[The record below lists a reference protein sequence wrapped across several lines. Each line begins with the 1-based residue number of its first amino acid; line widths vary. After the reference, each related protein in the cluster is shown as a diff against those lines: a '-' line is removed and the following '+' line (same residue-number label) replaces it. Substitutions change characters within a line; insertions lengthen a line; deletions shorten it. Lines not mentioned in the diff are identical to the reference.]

1 MSEDWTRLYDSIAEL
16 SPKVIESQKAMRRD
30 GPVVENQIIELSQN
44 ITKFANNI
52 RNIWTHCAGNI
63 ETISLRTQNS
73 NEVDETIQNYCRDVI
88 QNIGLERK
96 KEKKWAELEGFV
108 RDKGVE
114 KFLNLLALYAG
125 VKDDFTKDNIV
136 IAVES
141 FLQWNTQI
149 RWTRNVKN
157 HYEEYGYELKPHEIE
172 GVLKFL
178 NQDDFDILL
187 KNIAIG
193 SIISYSLIEH
203 DYETEDF
210 TFTEKC
216 DEIITRM
223 VNACSS
229 FDESSLAVYQKRLG
243 TLEWGPKN
251 YTRNPSFIRNVN
263 VALSDNKIIAFYGLG
278 GVGKTALAQK
288 LMSDIIDRC
297 EPYTHI
303 VTFSSKVGSD
313 QKEINTISLK
323 DRGSK
328 VETDTSNS
336 VMESSIL
343 EIDGVRTITGLRTL
357 LLKIYKE
364 TTQKNG
370 SEWPVMILR
379 KKVFEEL
386 QKPENQVLIVIDN
399 YEDIE
404 DNQSDR
410 YVLQMKEEIKSFLED
425 FSKLENTK
433 SRIIITT
440 RSSPLD
446 VAYGIQVKHLTKS
459 EASNLFVEKIRFR
472 AIRSNKEDSSI
483 NYLQEIHQ
491 LFSNNQELQD
501 ELIES
506 FDLWDSIDDYIAHPL
521 LVLLAAEEV
530 EKNDKDHIIGVIK
543 DWGDGTKNADVIEYC
558 VSKTFGSFEEYER
571 KIVEI
576 LTLNSN
582 LNTEISISMLSDLID
597 KHVSKGEQSSLTD
610 RVSDGQ
616 KISDPEL
623 IDIMHRLCDRT
634 FVRVVSN
641 RSNSGGT
648 CWSWNKIVYEYL
660 KNIRFK
666 QEQIQEIEILEGSEE
681 EELGSC
687 PEFFKPI
694 KEWNNSNPL
703 PISMTDLVNPL
714 EKSVDLML
722 NEITSR
728 IDGQRYSYN
737 LSSIEDNLGKQSVE
751 LKQLLDKV
759 DEYMKL
765 DPSLKSLQAGNKKIG
780 QTINL
785 LLRLL
790 GRQARCWRTLASI
803 NNSKIPP
810 QMCLKVSI
818 RLLNIIQVKSHTFH
832 SKDILI
838 SEEYLN
844 LMTHFAREHIVIHG
858 LNIEMNGTDF
868 EFLSSDRLDWLEAS
882 AEFFNPQETKLVDG
896 LEFTTDE
903 FEFFKTW
910 AELFSV
916 TNLEDQNIQLAKVE
930 SFAFWIYLRLFATDG
945 RFADQT
951 NIQIINEL
959 KHRAKIVR
967 NIPNIDQYIRSVQNG
982 TPRVLWDSNEYL
994 DEILNFKSP
1003 ATNGTLIYVEMNYN
1017 PNNSRWEAN
1026 LDRKGWKIVILETDQ
1041 NHKQRYYGKV
1051 IVEQQE
1057 IHRTNKRIT
1066 CSFYLD
1072 EDDNVMTEPESSM
1085 RLMVHIEEV
1094 LIEKIDLLIEE
1105 RKQENRNDISLFE
1118 LMKIF
1123 KETVNK
1129 TITEEYVL
1137 NTISKITDLTKE
1149 NQYYVIDQSKPHTP
1163 PPPRYQEHEG
1173 WEKIFSAKWNRDR
1186 IILPLDPYVFVSYL
1200 EKFLKMLETESNM
1213 NFRKYK
1219 TSIRKDFGDNDGAG
1233 AFYIYW
1239 ALKKAKRYDS
1249 NWLDVPI
1256 GPNGEI
1262 NLESVKLQFIDDL
1275 ERSVI
1280 GLCDRFKHKIN
1291 KQVVK
1296 SYFNDVKNSFN

>member
-1 MSEDWTRLYDSIAEL
+1 MSDDWTRLYDSIVEL
-16 SPKVIESQKAMRRD
+16 SPKFLESQKAMRRN
-30 GPVVENQIIELSQN
+30 GPIVESQIIKLSTN
-44 ITKFANNI
+44 IFQFANSV
-52 RNIWTHCAGNI
+52 RAIWTHCASNV
-63 ETISLRTQNS
+63 ETNSLRFQHS
-73 NEVDETIQNYCRDVI
+73 SEVDETIRDYCRDII
-88 QNIGLERK
+88 QHIGTERK
-96 KEKKWAELEGFV
+96 KDIKWAKMEGLV
-108 RDKGVE
+108 RGKGAE
-114 KFLNLLALYAG
+114 NFLNLLTLYVG
-125 VKDDFTKDNIV
+125 VNVDSFEDKIV
-136 IAVES
+136 FPVKS

-149 RWTRNVKN
+149 RWTTNVIR
-157 HYEEYGYELKPHEIE
+157 HYNEAGYELKPHEIE
-172 GVLKFL
+172 GILQFL
-178 NQDDFDILL
+178 NYDDFDILL

-193 SIISYSLIEH
+193 SIIAYSLIEY
-203 DYETEDF
+203 DYETEDSNF
-210 TFTEKC
+210 IEKC
-216 DEIITRM
+216 DKIISRIDK
-223 VNACSS
+223 ACTS
-229 FDESSLAVYQKRLG
+229 FEGSSLAVYEKRLAN
-243 TLEWGPKN
+243 LEWGPKN
-251 YTRNPSFIRNVN
+251 YTRNPSFINDAH

-288 LMSDIIDRC
+288 LMSDIIDNR

-328 VETDTSNS
+328 VETDDSNS

-343 EIDGVRTITGLRTL
+343 DKDGVRYIRGLRTL
-357 LLKIYKE
+357 LEKIYKE

-370 SEWPVMILR
+370 SEWHEVILR

-386 QKPENQVLIVIDN
+386 LKPENQVLIVIDN

-404 DNQSDR
+404 DNQNDE
-410 YVLQMKEEIKSFLED
+410 YVLKMKEEIKSFLED
-425 FSKLENTK
+425 FSKLKNTK

-459 EASNLFVEKIRFR
+459 EASKLFVEKIRFR
-472 AIRSNKEDSSI
+472 ALRNNKEDSNI

-506 FDLWDSIDDYIAHPL
+506 FDLWDSVDDYIAHPL

-530 EKNDKDHIIGVIK
+530 EKNDKEHIIRVIK

-558 VSKTFGSFEEYER
+558 VSKTFGSFEEHER

-582 LNTEISISMLSDLID
+582 LNTEISIPMLSDLIQ
-597 KHVSKGEQSSLTD
+597 KHLTEAEPSSLAD
-610 RVSDGQ
+610 RINDGQ
-616 KISDPEL
+616 KISDPDL

-641 RSNSGGT
+641 RSNFGGT

-666 QEQIQEIEILEGSEE
+666 QEIIEEIEFIEGSEE
-681 EELGSC
+681 EDLGLC
-687 PEFFKPI
+687 PEFFEPI
-694 KEWNNSNPL
+694 KKWNNSNPL
-703 PISMTDLVNPL
+703 PISMTDLVSPL

-728 IDGQRYSYN
+728 IDGQKYSYN
-737 LSSIEDNLGKQSVE
+737 LSSIESNLEKQTYH
-751 LKQLLDKV
+751 LAILLDKV

-765 DPSLKSLQAGNKKIG
+765 DSSLKSLQAGNKKIG
-780 QTINL
+780 QTINM

-790 GRQARCWRTLASI
+790 GRQARCWRTLSSI
-803 NNSKIPP
+803 NNSKFQP

-818 RLLNIIQVKSHTFH
+818 HLLSRIHLKSHKFH
-832 SKDILI
+832 SKNIL
-838 SEEYLN
+838 SSDQYLN
-844 LMTHFAREHIVIHG
+844 LMTNFALLHIEIHG

-868 EFLSSDRLDWLEAS
+868 EFSSTQRLDWLEAS

-896 LEFTTDE
+896 LEFKAEE
-903 FEFFKTW
+903 FEFFSTW

-916 TNLEDQNIQLAKVE
+916 TNLEDQNIQLARVE

-959 KHRAKIVR
+959 KHRAKVVR
-967 NIPNIDQYIRSVQNG
+967 SIPNVNQYIRSVQSG
-982 TPRVLWDSNEYL
+982 TSRVLWDSNEYL
-994 DEILNFKSP
+994 HEILNFKSP
-1003 ATNGTLIYVEMNYN
+1003 ATNGTLISTEMNYN
-1017 PNNSRWEAN
+1017 PNNSRWETN
-1026 LDRKGWKIVILETDQ
+1026 LDRKGWKVVIMETDQ
-1041 NHKQRYYGKV
+1041 NHEQRNYQRV

-1072 EDDNVMTEPESSM
+1072 DDGNVMTEPESSM
-1085 RLMVHIEEV
+1085 RLMVQIEEV
-1094 LIEKIDLLIEE
+1094 LIEKIAQLIKE
-1105 RKQENRNDISLFE
+1105 RKLKKRNDISLFE

-1129 TITEEYVL
+1129 TITEEDVIKM
-1137 NTISKITDLTKE
+1137 ISKITDLIKE
-1149 NQYYVIDQSKPHTP
+1149 NQYYIIDQSKPHSP
-1163 PPPRYQEHEG
+1163 PPPQYQDYEG
-1173 WEKIFSAKWNRDR
+1173 WEKIFSAKWNPDR
-1186 IILPLDPYVFVSYL
+1186 IILPLNPYVFVSYL
-1200 EKFLKMLETESNM
+1200 EKFFKMMETESNM

-1219 TSIRKDFGDNDGAG
+1219 TSIRKDFGDNHGAG

-1239 ALKKAKRYDS
+1239 ALKKAKKYDK
-1249 NWLDVPI
+1249 NWLEIPL

-1262 NLESVKLQFIDDL
+1262 NLESDKLQFIDDL

-1280 GLCDRFKHKIN
+1280 GRCDRFKHNID
-1291 KQVVK
+1291 KQSVN
-1296 SYFNDVKNSFN
+1296 SYFKDIKNSFS

>member
-1 MSEDWTRLYDSIAEL
+1 VSEDWTRLYDSIAEL
-16 SPKVIESQKAMRRD
+16 SPKAIESQKAMRRN
-30 GPVVENQIIELSQN
+30 GPVVENQIIRLSTNLLEL
-44 ITKFANNI
+44 ANSI
-52 RNIWTHCAGNI
+52 RSIWTHCASNV
-63 ETISLRTQNS
+63 ETTSLRFQNS
-73 NEVDETIQNYCRDVI
+73 SEVDETIQIYCSDVI
-88 QNIGLERK
+88 QHIGLERK
-96 KEKKWAELEGFV
+96 KDKLWAKMEGFV
-108 RDKGVE
+108 RNQGVDN
-114 KFLNLLALYAG
+114 FLNLLTLYAR
-125 VKDDFTKDNIV
+125 VKEDFNKDKIV
-136 IAVES
+136 LAVKS

-149 RWTRNVKN
+149 RWTTNVFR
-157 HYEEYGYELKPHEIE
+157 HYNDADYQLKPNEIE
-172 GVLKFL
+172 GVLQFL
-178 NQDDFDILL
+178 NHDDFDVLL

-193 SIISYSLIEH
+193 SIIAYSLIEH

-223 VNACSS
+223 DNACSS
-229 FDESSLAVYQKRLG
+229 FDESSLAVYEKRLG
-243 TLEWGPKN
+243 NLEWGPKN
-251 YTRNPSFIRNVN
+251 YTRNPSFINDAH

-288 LMSDIIDRC
+288 LMSDIIDNR

-313 QKEINTISLK
+313 QKEINTISLN

-328 VETDTSNS
+328 VETDDSNS

-343 EIDGVRTITGLRTL
+343 DDDGVRTIRGLRTL

-370 SEWPVMILR
+370 SDWDDVTLK

-404 DNQSDR
+404 DNQNDE
-410 YVLQMKEEIKSFLED
+410 YVLHIKEQIKTFLEE
-425 FSKLENTK
+425 FSKLKNTK

-472 AIRSNKEDSSI
+472 ALRSNKEDSSI

-491 LFSNNQELQD
+491 LFSNNQELQNQ
-501 ELIES
+501 LIES
-506 FDLWDSIDDYIAHPL
+506 FDLWDSVDDYIAHPL

-530 EKNDKDHIIGVIK
+530 EKNDKEHIISVIK

-571 KIVEI
+571 EIVEI

-582 LNTEISISMLSDLID
+582 LNTEISITMLGDLIR
-597 KHVSKGEQSSLTD
+597 KYVSEGEQSSLVD
-610 RVSDGQ
+610 RVAIEQ
-616 KISDPEL
+616 KISDPDL

-660 KNIRFK
+660 KNVRFK
-666 QEQIQEIEILEGSEE
+666 QEQIQEIEVLEVSDEVD
-681 EELGSC
+681 LAQC

-694 KEWNNSNPL
+694 KEWNKSNPSL
-703 PISMTDLVNPL
+703 ISMADLVNPL

-728 IDGQRYSYN
+728 IDGQTYSFN
-737 LSSIEDNLGKQSVE
+737 LLSIESNLEKQSV
-751 LKQLLDKV
+751 LLAQMIDKV

-765 DPSLKSLQAGNKKIG
+765 DPSLKSLVAANKKIG
-780 QTINL
+780 EIINL

-803 NNSKIPP
+803 NNSKFPP

-818 RLLNIIQVKSHTFH
+818 HLLSKILLKCNTFH
-832 SKDILI
+832 GKGILN
-838 SEEYLN
+838 SDKYLN
-844 LMTHFAREHIVIHG
+844 LMKNFALEHVAIHG

-868 EFLSSDRLDWLEAS
+868 EFSSLQRLDWLEGA
-882 AEFFNPQETKLVDG
+882 AKFFNPQERKLVDG
-896 LEFTTDE
+896 LEFTSDE

-945 RFADQT
+945 RFVDQT

-959 KHRAKIVR
+959 KYRAKIVR
-967 NIPNIDQYIRSVQNG
+967 NIPNIDQYIRSVQTG
-982 TPRVLWDSNEYL
+982 TSRVLWDSNEYL

-1003 ATNGTLIYVEMNYN
+1003 AINGTLIYTEMNYN
-1017 PNNSRWEAN
+1017 SNNSRWEAN

-1041 NHKQRYYGKV
+1041 NHKQLYYQKV

-1072 EDDNVMTEPESSM
+1072 EGDDVMTEPESSM
-1085 RLMVHIEEV
+1085 RLMGQIEEV
-1094 LIEKIDLLIEE
+1094 LIEKINQLIEE
-1105 RKQENRNDISLFE
+1105 RKQVNRNDISLFE
-1118 LMKIF
+1118 LMKVF

-1129 TITEEYVL
+1129 TITEEDVI
-1137 NTISKITDLTKE
+1137 NMISKRTNLTKE

-1163 PPPRYQEHEG
+1163 PPPEYQEYEG
-1173 WEKIFSAKWNRDR
+1173 WEKIFSPKWNPDR
-1186 IILPLDPYVFVSYL
+1186 IIIPLNPNVFVSYL
-1200 EKFLKMLETESNM
+1200 EKFFKMLETESNM

-1219 TSIRKDFGDNDGAG
+1219 DSIRKDFRDNNGSG

-1239 ALKKAKRYDS
+1239 ALKKGKRYDS

-1256 GPNGEI
+1256 GPNREI
-1262 NLESVKLQFIDDL
+1262 NLESDKSQFIEDL

-1280 GLCDRFKHKIN
+1280 GRCERFKHKIN
-1291 KQVVK
+1291 KQVVR
-1296 SYFNDVKNSFN
+1296 SYFNDVKDSFN

>member
-1 MSEDWTRLYDSIAEL
+1 MSDDWTRLYDSIAEL
-16 SPKVIESQKAMRRD
+16 SPKAIESQKAMRRN
-30 GPVVENQIIELSQN
+30 GPIVENQIIRLSTN
-44 ITKFANNI
+44 IFEFANSI
-52 RNIWTHCAGNI
+52 RSIWTHCASNI
-63 ETISLRTQNS
+63 ETNSLRFQNLS
-73 NEVDETIQNYCRDVI
+73 EVDETIRNYCVDVI
-88 QNIGLERK
+88 EKIGTERNK
-96 KEKKWAELEGFV
+96 DIKWARLEGFV
-108 RDKGVE
+108 RNKGVE
-114 KFLNLLALYAG
+114 NFLNLLALYAG
-125 VKDDFTKDNIV
+125 IKDDFSKDKIV
-136 IAVES
+136 IAVKS
-141 FLQWNTQI
+141 FLEWNTQI
-149 RWTRNVKN
+149 RWTTNVMRHFN
-157 HYEEYGYELKPHEIE
+157 EAERILKVDEIE
-172 GVLKFL
+172 GVLEFL
-178 NQDDFDILL
+178 NHDDFDILL

-193 SIISYSLIEH
+193 SIIAYSLIEH
-203 DYETEDF
+203 DFETEDF
-210 TFTEKC
+210 TFSEKC
-216 DEIITRM
+216 DDVITRM
-223 VNACSS
+223 DNSCSS
-229 FDESSLAVYQKRLG
+229 FDESSLAVYEKRLAN
-243 TLEWGPKN
+243 LEWGPKN
-251 YTRNPSFIRNVN
+251 YTRNASFINDAH

-288 LMSDIIDRC
+288 LMSDIIDNR

-313 QKEINTISLK
+313 QKEINTISFK

-328 VETDTSNS
+328 VETDDSNS

-343 EIDGVRTITGLRTL
+343 DKDGVRYIRGLRTL

-370 SEWPVMILR
+370 SEWPEMILR

-386 QKPENQVLIVIDN
+386 LKPENQVLIVIDN

-404 DNQSDR
+404 DNQNDE
-410 YVLQMKEEIKSFLED
+410 YVLKMKEEIKSFLEE
-425 FSKLENTK
+425 FSKLKNTK

-459 EASNLFVEKIRFR
+459 EASKLFVEKIRFR
-472 AIRSNKEDSSI
+472 ALRNNKQDSNI

-506 FDLWDSIDDYIAHPL
+506 FDLWDSVDDYIAHPL

-530 EKNDKDHIIGVIK
+530 EKNDKEHIISVIK

-558 VSKTFGSFEEYER
+558 VSKTFGSFEEHER

-582 LNTEISISMLSDLID
+582 LNTEISIPMLSDLIQ
-597 KHVSKGEQSSLTD
+597 KHLTKAGPSSLAD
-610 RVSDGQ
+610 RINDGQ
-616 KISDPEL
+616 KISDPDL

-641 RSNSGGT
+641 RSHSGGT

-660 KNIRFK
+660 KNIRFQ
-666 QEQIQEIEILEGSEE
+666 QEQIQEIEVIEGSEE
-681 EELGSC
+681 EDLGPC
-687 PEFFKPI
+687 PEFSKPI

-728 IDGQRYSYN
+728 IDGQKYSYN
-737 LSSIEDNLGKQSVE
+737 LSSIESNLEKQSVQ
-751 LKQLLDKV
+751 LAHLLDKV

-765 DPSLKSLQAGNKKIG
+765 DISLKSLQAGNKKIS

-803 NNSKIPP
+803 NNSKFQP

-818 RLLNIIQVKSHTFH
+818 HLLSRIQVKSHTFH
-832 SKDILI
+832 SKDILS
-838 SEEYLN
+838 SEQYLN
-844 LMTHFAREHIVIHG
+844 LMTNFALEHIVIHG

-868 EFLSSDRLDWLEAS
+868 EFSSSQRLDWLEAS

-896 LEFTTDE
+896 LEFTNEE
-903 FEFFKTW
+903 FEFFSTW

-916 TNLEDQNIQLAKVE
+916 TNLEDQNIQLAKIE

-967 NIPNIDQYIRSVQNG
+967 SIPNIDQYIRSVQTG
-982 TPRVLWDSNEYL
+982 TSRVLWDSNEYL

-1003 ATNGTLIYVEMNYN
+1003 AINGTLIYTEMNYN

-1041 NHKQRYYGKV
+1041 NHKQRYYQKV

-1085 RLMVHIEEV
+1085 RLMGQIEEV
-1094 LIEKIDLLIEE
+1094 LIEKINHLIKE

-1129 TITEEYVL
+1129 TITEEDVIKM
-1137 NTISKITDLTKE
+1137 ISKITDLTKE
-1149 NQYYVIDQSKPHTP
+1149 NQYYVIDKSKPHTP
-1163 PPPRYQEHEG
+1163 PPPQYQEHEG
-1173 WEKIFSAKWNRDR
+1173 WEKTFSAKWNPDR

-1200 EKFLKMLETESNM
+1200 EKFFKMMETESNM

-1219 TSIRKDFGDNDGAG
+1219 TSIRKDFGDNHGAG

-1239 ALKKAKRYDS
+1239 ALKKAKRYDN
-1249 NWLDVPI
+1249 NWLDIPL

-1262 NLESVKLQFIDDL
+1262 KLESDKLQFIDDL

-1280 GLCDRFKHKIN
+1280 GRCDRFKHKIE
-1291 KQVVK
+1291 KQIVN
-1296 SYFNDVKNSFN
+1296 SYFKDVKNSFS